1 MRKWLMVKMKNDKLF
16 DILWAALWLL
26 LGAMIV
32 CTSII
37 IKEDRQSKTEALLE
51 SNQRNADKIL
61 RQGQEISDQL
71 RSLNK

>member
-1 MRKWLMVKMKNDKLF
+1 MTKMENKKLL
-16 DILWAALWLL
+16 DILWAAVWVVF
-26 LGAMIV
+26 GAVIV
-32 CTSII
+32 CTSIV

-71 RSLNK
+71 RSLAK

>member
-16 DILWAALWLL
+16 DILWVALWLL

>member
-1 MRKWLMVKMKNDKLF
+1 MTKMKNDKLF
-16 DILWAALWLL
+16 DILWAATWLL
-26 LGAMIV
+26 LGAVIV

-61 RQGQEISDQL
+61 HQGQEISDQL
-71 RSLNK
+71 RSLDK

>member
-1 MRKWLMVKMKNDKLF
+1 MTKMKNNNKLMDKL
-16 DILWAALWLL
+16 WSALWIVF
-26 LGAMIV
+26 GAMIV
-32 CTSII
+32 CTSIV
-37 IKEDRQSKTEALLE
+37 IKEDRQSKTESLLE

>member
-1 MRKWLMVKMKNDKLF
+1 MAKMKNDKLF
-16 DILWAALWLL
+16 DILWAGLWLL

-32 CTSII
+32 CLSIV
-37 IKEDRQSKTEALLE
+37 IKEGRQSKTEALLE

-71 RSLNK
+71 RSLAK

>member
-1 MRKWLMVKMKNDKLF
+1 MVKMKNDKLF
-16 DILWAALWLL
+16 DILWVALWLL

-51 SNQRNADKIL
+51 SNQRNADKII
-61 RQGQEISDQL
+61 RQGQEISDQI

>member
-1 MRKWLMVKMKNDKLF
+1 MVKMKNDKLF
-16 DILWAALWLL
+16 DILWAAVWLL

-37 IKEDRQSKTEALLE
+37 IKEDRQSKTEAPLE

-61 RQGQEISDQL
+61 HQGQEISDQL

>member
-1 MRKWLMVKMKNDKLF
+1 MVKMKNDKLF

-32 CTSII
+32 CLSIVI
-37 IKEDRQSKTEALLE
+37 RENRQSKTEALLE
-51 SNQRNADKIL
+51 SNQRNADKVL